1 MEHTCGNVYMGVILY
16 KIMISELFFKLK
28 KVRKKMS
35 FLDIFTISP
44 LQRPREI
51 SQNVSGLCYVGRG
64 AGYKINICAKL
75 YYLGRAKVFSSVA
88 TDFGSWTNWFCF
100 GSSGTYLFGL
110 RERCVA
116 HKCTISEI

>member
-1 MEHTCGNVYMGVILY
+1 MEPICGNVYMGVILY

-28 KVRKKMS
+28 KSKKKKS

-51 SQNVSGLCYVGRG
+51 SQNVSGLYYVGRG
-64 AGYKINICAKL
+64 AGYKIRICDKL

-88 TDFGSWTNWFCF
+88 TDFGSWTITRVVVHSKHFYPNVPKYWD
-100 GSSGTYLFGL
+100 T
-110 RERCVA
+110 
-116 HKCTISEI
+116 